1 MAIMIFLRSIGA
13 VASRS
18 LLAVLLFSIAAVTTA
33 RATTYTYTSNGLI
46 NLGTLDFCWWCGP
59 YPATYTGRVTFDF
72 DSSHYT
78 GTHDL
83 ALGDS
88 ASFPTPNPEFVSG
101 AIFSFPSTLI
111 YWGLPGSQGIVDYM
125 SGSFVFQNGS
135 IVSWSVSGM
144 LTSLNCGLG
153 PGCAY
158 GGSLSLSPAQDQVF
172 DSGYL
177 NGADYEG
184 RSGFWTMA
192 PVAAVPEPSTWAMM
206 ILGFA
211 GIGFTTYRRKVRTSA
226 VWHIPVFSLQYKS
239 SSRSGHG
246 GHRAGSPIQL
256 G

>member
-18 LLAVLLFSIAAVTTA
+18 LLAALLFSIAAVTTA
-33 RATTYTYTSNGLI
+33 RATTYTYTSNGVI
-46 NLGTLDFCWWCGP
+46 NFETLYFCWWCGP
-59 YPATYTGRVTFDF
+59 NPATYTGSVTFGF

-83 ALGDS
+83 GSGDS
-88 ASFPTPNPEFVSG
+88 ASFPTPDPEFVLG
-101 AIFSFPSTLI
+101 ASFSFPSTPI
-111 YWGLPGSQGIVDYM
+111 YWGLPGSQGIADYM
-125 SGSFVFQNGS
+125 SGSFIFQNGS
-135 IVSWSVSGM
+135 IVGWSVSGM

-158 GGSLSLSPAQDQVF
+158 GGWLSLSPAQDQVS
-172 DSGYL
+172 DGAYP

-184 RSGFWTMA
+184 SGGFWTMT

-211 GIGFTTYRRKVRTSA
+211 GIGFMTYRRKAKPALMTA
-226 VWHIPVFSLQYKS
+226 
-239 SSRSGHG
+239 
-246 GHRAGSPIQL
+246 
-256 G
+256 